1 MAELENRYLD
11 AFPQWIR
18 SLADDATA
26 LAHLLSSDSLPDG
39 ARRLVAGGL
48 NYVFKSLD
56 LIPDGLEGLGFLDD
70 AFVLRSAARLA
81 LAESGASDADMRGV
95 LARLAGEASLVAEFL
110 GKDEPRLERY
120 VRELV
125 KGAARGRSVS
135 EIVDD
140 AAVRSAFLS
149 EMHAWAKSYVVPSFG
164 RDEKN
169 LVKLKAF
176 LSSKLPA

>member
-1 MAELENRYLD
+1 MTELETRCLD

-26 LAHLLSSDSLPDG
+26 LAQLLSTDSLPLE
-39 ARRLVAGGL
+39 ARTFLAGGL

-56 LIPDGLEGLGFLDD
+56 LIPDGLEGLGYLDD
-70 AFVLRSAARLA
+70 AFVLRAAARFA
-81 LAESGASDADMRGV
+81 VAVPGAKDADMRGTLV
-95 LARLAGEASLVAEFL
+95 RLSTDAALIGELL
-110 GKDEPRLERY
+110 GSDGERLDRY
-120 VRELV
+120 VRELT

-140 AAVRSAFLS
+140 AAVRSAFVS
-149 EMHAWAKSYVVPSFG
+149 DVHAWAKGYAAPAFG

-176 LSSKLPA
+176 LGAKLPA